1 MEPSRMQA
9 PSRVAVAALIL
20 ATSALAAPAFAQA
33 PASQPKPKTTII
45 FAPSAHPCD
54 RNALACLDLAL
65 EAMGGGSR
73 LSAVKNLSYE
83 SLSYTQLTEQSYRQ
97 APFITS
103 YTHTKGTIDFER
115 QRLLLDIELTWPESD
130 PGQFQSSATVVAS
143 PNGAV
148 RRGKSADSPASIATV
163 DSARYAILLGPMRL
177 LLTASVDSGLHM
189 GQPEILRGV
198 LHPVIEFGYEGRII
212 KILIN
217 PFNHLPDAVER
228 TATFNDFWRDWGDV
242 TQRIY
247 YDNWQTFHGVVYP
260 TNIVEERN
268 GILWQ
273 SSQIIALTF
282 NVPTTED
289 MFKMDSGAVSK
300 SVLFRIG
307 ELPFQADQKVELA
320 PGVTLYPGPWNATIV
335 KQDDGIVILESPLSA
350 LYTNGVIEQAKK
362 LYPDAKV
369 KCVLSTSDSWPHV
382 AGVRQ
387 AVALGLPVYV
397 LDLNQPLL
405 DRMIAAPHTIHPD
418 ALAQSPK
425 APDWKIV
432 GGKVVVGSG
441 DNRMELYPIR
451 GGSTERQYMVYFPA
465 HKLLYASDTL
475 VVNDDG
481 SLYDPELMREVV
493 AAVARAKLD
502 VSTVFAMHQTPVP
515 WSDATALVAKSQ
527 S

>member
-1 MEPSRMQA
+1 MEPSRMHA
-9 PSRVAVAALIL
+9 SPRSVAVAALI
-20 ATSALAAPAFAQA
+20 ALSSVSAFAQSS
-33 PASQPKPKTTII
+33 ASPSPGKTTVK
-45 FAPSAHPCD
+45 FDFSGDPCERSAP
-54 RNALACLDLAL
+54 ACLDLAID
-65 EAMGGGSR
+65 AMGGRER
-73 LSAVKNLSYE
+73 LFGIKTLSYE
-83 SLSYTQLTEQSYRQ
+83 SLGYTQLTEQSYRQ
-97 APFITS
+97 APFISS
-103 YTHTKGTIDFER
+103 YTHTKGTIDFQR
-115 QRLLLDIELTWPESD
+115 QCMLLNIELTWPESD

-143 PNGAV
+143 MYGAV
-148 RRGKSADSPASIATV
+148 RRGKTSDSPASIATV
-163 DSARYAILLGPMRL
+163 DSARYAFELGPARL
-177 LLTASVDSGLHM
+177 LLTAMVDSGLHVA
-189 GQPEILRGV
+189 ESEFVRGV
-198 LHPVIEFGYEGRII
+198 PHTVLEFGYEGRPV

-228 TATFNDFWRDWGDV
+228 VATFNDFWRDWGDV

-273 SSQIIALTF
+273 SSQLIALDF
-282 NVPTTED
+282 NVPTTDD
-289 MFKMDSGAVSK
+289 MFKMDNAASEK
-300 SVLFRIG
+300 SVLFHIG
-307 ELPFQADQKVELA
+307 ELPFQPDQKVDLA
-320 PGVTLYPGPWNATIV
+320 TGVTLYPGPWNATIV
-335 KQDDGIVILESPLSA
+335 KQDDGVVILESPLSA

-387 AVALGLPVYV
+387 AVALGLPVYI

-418 ALAQSPK
+418 ALAQDPK
-425 APDWKIV
+425 KPEWNIV

-441 DNRMELYPIR
+441 DNRVELYPLR
-451 GGSTERQYMVYFPA
+451 GASTERQYMVYFPA

-493 AAVARAKLD
+493 AAVAREKLD
-502 VSTVFAMHQTPVP
+502 VTTVFAMHQTPIP
-515 WSDATALVAKSQ
+515 WQQATALVAKSQ